1 MPVSALALLFVPIL
15 VHAQAP
21 RPAGAG
27 GKTAGATRGTATVTN
42 DDIQATVKKTA

>member
-27 GKTAGATRGTATVTN
+27 ATRGTATVTN